1 MKKNVKKA
9 AWEKEAI
16 EIVEAERSY
25 TDQIRKI
32 RDETR
37 RELYSPPDPP
47 SETTDKISDAATFVT
62 DLLQNMMKDFYT
74 FIWKNKKN
82 ILEQF
87 SHMHFNNLNYQ

>member
-25 TDQIRKI
+25 TEQIRKI

-37 RELYSPPDPP
+37 RELDSPPDPP
-47 SETTDKISDAATFVT
+47 SEKTDKISDAATFVT

-87 SHMHFNNLNYQ
+87 SHMHFNNLRYQ